1 MFIFQSTQL
10 FRHCASYIRCIKR
23 QVSVLYEICWN
34 RYAYRTY
41 RTLSQT
47 STCLVRRLERER
59 EYISGSTAVR
69 IIELKPPSVCC
80 CTRQTRNS
88 EQLFVHLSTFLPVF
102 RQNQAYP
109 QQTWSVW
116 SQRLEGISSRMNEW
130 QLHIILV
137 CLYAIKLARQRRAL
151 CCGVCETDRGGQ
163 E

>member
-59 EYISGSTAVR
+59 VHKWIYCGTHHRAQTSFCVLLHTADTEFR
-69 IIELKPPSVCC
+69 TAFYQFI
-80 CTRQTRNS
+80 
-88 EQLFVHLSTFLPVF
+88 HFLPVF

-151 CCGVCETDRGGQ
+151 CSGVCETDRGGQ